1 MFVAPNDYVF
11 LGTSSHGIFRSS
23 QRTTSVAASQST
35 VGSYSL
41 HQNYPNPFNP
51 STAIEYDVS
60 KECYVTLKIYNTL
73 GNELAT
79 LVASTLSPGRYRA
92 TWNASGVSTGVY
104 FCRMQ
109 AGEFIAAKKLILVK

>member
-1 MFVAPNDYVF
+1 MSSLARAPTVF
-11 LGTSSHGIFRSS
+11 SEVLSGRHLS
-23 QRTTSVAASQST
+23 QRLKGP